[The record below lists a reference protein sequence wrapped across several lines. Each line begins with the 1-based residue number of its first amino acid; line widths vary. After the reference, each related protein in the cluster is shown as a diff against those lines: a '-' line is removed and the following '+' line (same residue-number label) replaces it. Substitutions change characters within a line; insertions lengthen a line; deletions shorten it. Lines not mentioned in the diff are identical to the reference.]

1 MEPSMT
7 RTLPALAASATPVA
21 TELQASGRMLARLAQ
36 AMAAALVTVQR
47 ERIRPREPRPLHR
60 V

>member
-1 MEPSMT
+1 MN

-21 TELQASGRMLARLAQ
+21 TELQVSGRMLARLAQ